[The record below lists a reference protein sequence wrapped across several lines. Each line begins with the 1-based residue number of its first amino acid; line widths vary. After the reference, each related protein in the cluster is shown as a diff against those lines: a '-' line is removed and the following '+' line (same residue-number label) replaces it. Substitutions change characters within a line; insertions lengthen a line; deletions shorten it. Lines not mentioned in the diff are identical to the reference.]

1 MYVKMKS
8 GRSPRAA
15 AIAALLLAL
24 AGCVTVP
31 PPDVFVIDLEP
42 LESGALEQRVRV
54 ELRIQ
59 NPSPEPIAVSGM
71 SLRLVVNGQPLA
83 RGVSDEHFTVPP
95 LGEATTSIV
104 TSTSLIDL
112 LRQIEGARSR
122 TNVEYRLEG
131 TLYLDNPPGRSISF
145 RHEGALEPPEVRE

>member
-1 MYVKMKS
+1 MASRKHA
-8 GRSPRAA
+8 R
-15 AIAALLLAL
+15 IFLLLLVL
-24 AGCVTVP
+24 AGCVTAP
-31 PPDVFVIDLEP
+31 APDVFVIDLEP

-54 ELRIQ
+54 ELRVQ
-59 NPSPEPIAVSGM
+59 NPSPEPISVVGM

-83 RGVSDEHFTVPP
+83 RGVSDERFTVPG

-122 TNVEYRLEG
+122 TSVEYRLEG
-131 TLYLDNPPGRSISF
+131 KLYLDNPPGRSIAF
-145 RHEGALEPPEVRE
+145 RHEGTLAPPEVRE